1 MIRNNTNETECKKIL
16 APICGFKTKD
26 FQRKI
31 LK

>member
-1 MIRNNTNETECKKIL
+1 MIRNNTNETETKIL
-16 APICGFKTKD
+16 APICGFKTKY